1 MTRNQFL
8 LIFISIILM
17 SCSSLTDRPD
27 KSLKKVSAP
36 SGDFFGIENEENY
49 IFKGIP
55 YAQAPVGDLRWKAP
69 REYTP
74 TKSIY
79 ATDFGNECV
88 QPGDD
93 YVLGVYRRSNTIGE
107 EDCLYLNIFIPKKG
121 EVLESNS
128 FPVMFWIHGGA
139 NIYGSAN
146 TYDFQNLIKKDVI
159 VVSINYRLGP
169 FGWFSSDFIR
179 DDASGLDLTSNFAHL
194 DMIQALKWV
203 KQNISKFGG
212 DPNNITLFGESAG
225 GHNILALLASPLSKG
240 LFQKA
245 ISQSGYS
252 STYSLEEATSLST
265 LSSEKVFEEDIKF
278 MTKSSEIVEYLKE
291 LSHQEIYARYEEASD
306 REVYPIL
313 PVTVRDGIVIPK
325 KGILRSL
332 EQVDPNVTVLAGT
345 NRDEMNFYYIRS
357 DYFYDTTLEIRRNL
371 KRSEENL
378 KSWIRYRSDIWRN
391 LGAEEPLRRMSKNNA
406 NLYSFRFDW
415 DEQSNSI
422 AGNYALY
429 LGAAHAMEIP
439 FLLGDFEMQEIPFYL
454 RSIVFPNS
462 SLSGAKALSE
472 DMMTY
477 WSNVAKYGNPNSFGN
492 TNWEKFTENNQS
504 FLVLDN
510 PLENQIGMVNDPVV
524 PEEFLKELESD
535 TTLEL
540 KERCLISW
548 IAVEYFSE
556 FTNPSPPFSFCRDYS
571 DDELHTL
578 RNLVEGRD

>member
-194 DMIQALKWV
+194 DMIQAHL
-203 KQNISKFGG
+203 NG
-212 DPNNITLFGESAG
+212 
-225 GHNILALLASPLSKG
+225 LSKT
-240 LFQKA
+240 
-245 ISQSGYS
+245 SQS
-252 STYSLEEATSLST
+252 LVA
-265 LSSEKVFEEDIKF
+265 IQ
-278 MTKSSEIVEYLKE
+278 I
-291 LSHQEIYARYEEASD
+291 
-306 REVYPIL
+306 
-313 PVTVRDGIVIPK
+313 
-325 KGILRSL
+325 ILRFS
-332 EQVDPNVTVLAGT
+332 
-345 NRDEMNFYYIRS
+345 
-357 DYFYDTTLEIRRNL
+357 
-371 KRSEENL
+371 ENL
-378 KSWIRYRSDIWRN
+378 LVVTISLHYWHHHCRKDF
-391 LGAEEPLRRMSKNNA
+391 SKKQ
-406 NLYSFRFDW
+406 Y
-415 DEQSNSI
+415 
-422 AGNYALY
+422 
-429 LGAAHAMEIP
+429 
-439 FLLGDFEMQEIPFYL
+439 
-454 RSIVFPNS
+454 
-462 SLSGAKALSE
+462 
-472 DMMTY
+472 
-477 WSNVAKYGNPNSFGN
+477 
-492 TNWEKFTENNQS
+492 
-504 FLVLDN
+504 
-510 PLENQIGMVNDPVV
+510 
-524 PEEFLKELESD
+524 
-535 TTLEL
+535 
-540 KERCLISW
+540 
-548 IAVEYFSE
+548 
-556 FTNPSPPFSFCRDYS
+556 
-571 DDELHTL
+571 
-578 RNLVEGRD
+578 RNLVTLALTPVSYTHLTLPTNA